1 MGVNEGKQKAYEGGK
16 ANPKILYFDRIE
28 KATGLKSDDLIN
40 KDIPVDQITFN
51 GEKVKKVKKVNNQ
64 SEEMNSEDIRSL
76 SRAVEFLAKAEM
88 NNTENMKRLIN
99 LIELQALGKI
109 QDLPKEDSGLRNLKA
124 TKEEK
129 PANK

>member
-1 MGVNEGKQKAYEGGK
+1 
-16 ANPKILYFDRIE
+16 
-28 KATGLKSDDLIN
+28 
-40 KDIPVDQITFN
+40 
-51 GEKVKKVKKVNNQ
+51 
-64 SEEMNSEDIRSL
+64 MNSEDIRSL